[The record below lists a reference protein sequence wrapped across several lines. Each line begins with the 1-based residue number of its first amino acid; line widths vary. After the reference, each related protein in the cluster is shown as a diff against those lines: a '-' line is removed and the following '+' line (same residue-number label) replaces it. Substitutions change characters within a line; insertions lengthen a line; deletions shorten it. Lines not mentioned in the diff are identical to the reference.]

1 MSSIQIPKNGHNS
14 HKKHS
19 NGRSSTS
26 PNGSPFNNNSF
37 NNYNDDSQAE
47 DLWVYFKF
55 NGQTS
60 VERTYIFSATAI
72 QIVRNEISSFLSFSS
87 IEFNYCSIF
96 HAFAIVKCNVRY

>member
-19 NGRSSTS
+19 NGRSSIS

-47 DLWVYFKF
+47 DL
-55 NGQTS
+55 
-60 VERTYIFSATAI
+60 
-72 QIVRNEISSFLSFSS
+72 
-87 IEFNYCSIF
+87 
-96 HAFAIVKCNVRY
+96 